1 MGAGRSAD
9 SWGLDDVTAGGWAPQ
24 WWRSSPEGLIG
35 AQGRLR
41 AMPDTSMNWT
51 ADNRLTVRSETQT
64 FNVTTGSMDITVHG
78 EITESAE
85 WWLEAVAGV
94 LGMLPGKTNDAGTE
108 FLLGP
113 VGSDPDMIGTLV
125 AAKLRDR
132 MPG

>member
-1 MGAGRSAD
+1 M
-9 SWGLDDVTAGGWAPQ
+9 T
-24 WWRSSPEGLIG
+24 
-35 AQGRLR
+35 
-41 AMPDTSMNWT
+41 DTSMNWT

-64 FNVTTGSMDITVHG
+64 FNEVTGSMDIAVHG

-113 VGSDPDMIGTLV
+113 VGSDADMIGTLM

-132 MPG
+132 MAR